1 MKIYVG
7 QHKVKID
14 KEPINEKEIN
24 VSKCEFEFDESITD
38 DFVKEAYFTLEDN
51 TYKKIIANNECDIP
65 YEVLIKK
72 GVLEIGVVAT
82 KVIDEENEIRYNPTP
97 DYIDTWQGS
106 LKEAENSEPITPS
119 EMEQYMQL
127 LEAGLQEVS
136 NVDIDLEQLENGVEV
151 TIVDRNGVTK
161 TGTVLDG
168 IGLQYNWLGTEL
180 GIKREDELVYDYVDL
195 KGDKPIKGVDYFTPE
210 DIESLNI
217 PRDTNDLTN
226 GAGFITKNVNDL
238 TNYTLATDTGSTIE
252 LNINSSTYVM
262 TLNLKNSIGTII
274 STGSVDLPLESVV
287 VSGYYDSINKKI
299 VLTLENG
306 NTIDVPVG
314 DLINGLQT
322 EINSSNKLNSDYV
335 DDTGRV
341 NRFTNVSEK
350 AIWNSKYNKPS
361 GGIPK
366 SDLDSSVQTSL
377 GKADTALQEHQD
389 LSDYVKSSDLAT
401 VATSG
406 DYDDLIN
413 KPTYIVIEDSSNY
426 GNSSMSIDT
435 TENRNDVIEIYTKYK
450 DLQKTILLEIKNE
463 YNKVVLIPI
472 NEITKE
478 NNKLTLKFD
487 YVSSMNSPS
496 YGYPRLVVKT
506 YKINV
511 NFNNDEISLISGTK
525 NLIYEYPLASS
536 EVLGINNTTSF
547 TPTGDYNPATK
558 KYVDDSISSAIGT
571 ALGGIY

>member
-7 QHKVKID
+7 QHKVKIE

-38 DFVKEAYFTLEDN
+38 DFIKEAYFTLEDN
-51 TYKKIIANNECDIP
+51 TYKQIIGNNECDIP
-65 YEVLIKK
+65 YEVLTKK

-127 LEAGLQEVS
+127 LEAGLQEVE
-136 NVDIDLEQLENGVEV
+136 NVDIDLKELLNGIEV
-151 TIVDRNGVTK
+151 TIIDRNGVEK
-161 TGTVLDG
+161 KGTVLNG
-168 IGLQYNWLGTEL
+168 IGLQFNWKGTEL
-180 GIKREDELVYDYVDL
+180 GVKRENEFIYDYTDL

-226 GAGFITKNVNDL
+226 GAGFINKNVDNL
-238 TNYTLATDTGSTIE
+238 TNYTLAIGTGSAIDLIMNDT
-252 LNINSSTYVM
+252 NYVI
-262 TLNLKNSIGTII
+262 TLLLKNSNGDII

-287 VSGYYDSINKKI
+287 VDGRYDNTNKKI
-299 VLTLENG
+299 VLELQNG
-306 NTIDVPVG
+306 NTIDIPVG
-314 DLINGLQT
+314 DLVNGLQT
-322 EINSSNKLNSDYV
+322 QLSSTNKLNSDYV
-335 DDTGRV
+335 DDIGRV

-350 AIWNSKYNKPS
+350 AIWNSKYDKPS

-389 LSDYVKSSDLAT
+389 LSDYAKSSDLAT

-413 KPTYIVIEDSSNY
+413 KPSYIVIEDSSNY
-426 GNSSMSIDT
+426 GNSTMSVDT
-435 TENRNDVIEIYTKYK
+435 EENRNNVIEIYTKYK
-450 DLQKTILLEIKNE
+450 DLKKPILLEIKNE

-472 NEITKE
+472 SQITKE
-478 NNKLTLKFD
+478 NNKLYLRFD
-487 YVSSMNSPS
+487 YISSLSSSP
-496 YGYPRLVVKT
+496 YGYSRRLVKT
-506 YKINV
+506 YRLNAS
-511 NFNNDEISLISGTK
+511 FSNNEIDVIGGSKELG
-525 NLIYEYPLASS
+525 YEYPEASS
-536 EVLGINNTTSF
+536 RVLGINNTQSF

-558 KYVDDSISSAIGT
+558 KYVDDSISSAIGK
-571 ALGGIY
+571 ALNGSY